1 MAGSQALRRLLYVD
15 AEDGAVARRGYHFS
29 GTYEPLLY
37 SALLEQPAGLQPHS
51 GFRVACACL
60 FGCFVGC
67 LTMKARNMERWWLGL
82 FFMCGMYYNAVKAH
96 KVNNGLVGHQ
106 SGFFAAGMGVLGCG
120 CRLVV
125 HAGSAKTNRRL
136 LLLFGT
142 LMWYEVGRYHLW
154 AEHVSE
160 FRHELTPERTYNL
173 LAEFVPQETATEFLP
188 YRPVSSE

>member
-1 MAGSQALRRLLYVD
+1 MSGSQALRRLLYID
-15 AEDGAVARRGYHFS
+15 TEEGSVARRGYHYE
-29 GTYEPLLY
+29 GTYEPLLR
-37 SALLEQPAGLQPHS
+37 STTLEQPAAVLPRS
-51 GFRVACACL
+51 GFRLSCACL
-60 FGCFVGC
+60 AGCLLGC

-120 CRLVV
+120 SRLVV
-125 HAGSAKTNRRL
+125 RAGSRRNNVRL
-136 LLLFGT
+136 LSLFSA

-160 FRHELTPERTYNL
+160 FRREVTPERTYNL
-173 LAEFVPQETATEFLP
+173 LTEYVPQGIDTVFLP
-188 YRPVSSE
+188 YRSVSSR